1 MGIKA
6 GRIFLFFRYR
16 LLIICRFF
24 FFSKK
29 RITFYI
35 LFEISLLPTLFIVLL
50 YGYQPEKLQASLY
63 LLIYTVLRSL
73 PLLLCLLSMP
83 IFLSSLS
90 LLPGIFL
97 GIFLTLGFIVKTPI
111 YIVHVWL
118 PKAHVEAPVAGRI
131 V

>member
-1 MGIKA
+1 MGEQYVLNKKNGYDSHIK
-6 GRIFLFFRYR
+6 
-16 LLIICRFF
+16 FF
-24 FFSKK
+24 FF
-29 RITFYI
+29 TFYI

-83 IFLSSLS
+83 IFLSSLYI
-90 LLPGIFL
+90 LPGIFL

-111 YIVHVWL
+111 YIVHV
-118 PKAHVEAPVAGRI
+118 
-131 V
+131 